1 MYRKTQTAKGN
12 KETIFPQKDKL
23 HNKTIKIYK
32 SKKKITKYI
41 FKRSVKGERIKI
53 IMYRWDAVKMA
64 VDPTIHYTTHQ
75 PYVVSRQ
82 TVSIKAS
89 LI

>member
-1 MYRKTQTAKGN
+1 MHVLKNISTNQTAKGN

-23 HNKTIKIYK
+23 LNKTIKIYK
-32 SKKKITKYI
+32 SKKITKYI

-64 VDPTIHYTTHQ
+64 VDSSHSLHNTTTICGE
-75 PYVVSRQ
+75 
-82 TVSIKAS
+82 
-89 LI
+89 